1 MSVSPTNTTDTCNL
15 IIGFVVLVCVHVE
28 GVVGLCKQTV
38 SCQLFFLL
46 PPQNPSTETV
56 KKWDNKFTMRR

>member
-1 MSVSPTNTTDTCNL
+1 MNVSPINTIYMCHL
-15 IIGFVVLVCVHVE
+15 IISFMVIGMYAR
-28 GVVGLCKQTV
+28 GSVVGLCKQIV

-46 PPQNPSTETV
+46 LPQNPSTETV